1 MPSLMMPSDSNDP
14 PGAAS
19 APVDPLQMFASTIHD
34 SWLTALA
41 TLESTISGAGLGEIN
56 ASQDAAEQPVKDTD
70 LAALAA
76 RAYLVAAARG
86 LHFWSGLAR
95 VYGNYQSGALPSVLA
110 RATGTSV
117 SEAQRRSL
125 AEDFR
130 KYLREVSDLS
140 LQEARLLQL
149 ELEKL
154 AEAAASAVDDGNPS
168 SVYRRRWRAKP

>member
-1 MPSLMMPSDSNDP
+1 MMPSGSNDP
-14 PGAAS
+14 HRGGDGG
-19 APVDPLQMFASTIHD
+19 PVDPLQIFASTIQH
-34 SWLTALA
+34 SLLTALVA
-41 TLESTISGAGLGEIN
+41 LESTISRGLGEIDT
-56 ASQDAAEQPVKDTD
+56 SQDAAEQPVKDGD

-76 RAYLVAAARG
+76 RAYLVTAASG
-86 LHFWSGLAR
+86 LRFWSRLAR
-95 VYGNYQSGALPSVLA
+95 SYGDYQSSALPCALA

-117 SEAQRRSL
+117 SEAERRSL

-154 AEAAASAVDDGNPS
+154 AEAAASAVDDGEPS
-168 SVYRRRWRAKP
+168 STGHRRWKVKP